1 MGIYQADIVSLYKE
15 ELPADKLCFYR
26 NKCAAAA
33 YSAVSEYWIAA
44 ELDRGNE
51 ELIRLL
57 LDVLLGEGTQTK
69 LTTSMLRGIFMSE
82 NSFMRLSEN
91 FFLRRDC
98 RKGFVNQSVK
108 IWITELRRHL

>member
-1 MGIYQADIVSLYKE
+1 M
-15 ELPADKLCFYR
+15 FYR

-69 LTTSMLRGIFMSE
+69 LTTSMLRGIS
-82 NSFMRLSEN
+82 
-91 FFLRRDC
+91 
-98 RKGFVNQSVK
+98 
-108 IWITELRRHL
+108 